1 MILTEWQ
8 RRLVAGAAFFFISWI
23 HAHSFGFKNTP
34 ELMLIYHGSA
44 VAADLA
50 IIYIAGHALTGR
62 VSFDIMYIN
71 LCSIVVNFMGF
82 IAYMAYLPPSF
93 YNTMM
98 AGVIYAQWARLIWN
112 DDVANFLRFHVL
124 PGSNSRSNQIHT

>member
-1 MILTEWQ
+1 MNLSDWQ
-8 RRLVAGAAFFFISWI
+8 RRAICGAAFFLISWS

-34 ELMLIYHGSA
+34 ELMFVYHGSA
-44 VAADLA
+44 VLADLV
-50 IIYIAGHALTGR
+50 IIKIAGHALTGR

-71 LCSIVVNFMGF
+71 LCAIVVNFMGF
-82 IAYMAYLPPSF
+82 LAYMAYLPPSM

-98 AGVIYAQWARLIWN
+98 AGVIYAQWARLIWT
-112 DDVANFLRFHVL
+112 DDVANLLRFHVL